1 MLSEFSILTVIVR
14 YGARICYGYSVLIQA
29 DALIGIYPEPAAC
42 STSGVLTFDLT
53 PYKQTG
59 LNETNTSIMESTVVN
74 P

>member
-1 MLSEFSILTVIVR
+1 MQIIIISLKEEF
-14 YGARICYGYSVLIQA
+14 YNKA

-42 STSGVLTFDLT
+42 STSGVLAFDLT

-59 LNETNTSIMESTVVN
+59 LNESSTSIMESTVVN